1 MGKYVTE
8 FVGTMFLILIIGCS
22 VAFAGD
28 FAPLA
33 IGVGLMALV
42 YMGGHVSGAH
52 YNPAVTLGALLTKKI
67 GAKDGVA
74 YIVVQLLGAP
84 VGAFA
89 AAHLTGK
96 TFAPGPGV
104 EAGTPMVLL
113 AEALF
118 TFMLVLVVLNVATV
132 KKVEGNSYYGLA
144 IGLTVTAGAYAVGK
158 VSGAAFNPAVGVG
171 PTIVHTVIGDGSFK
185 NLWLYVVGPFIGA
198 GLAAGVFQV
207 QQK

>member
-8 FVGTMFLILIIGCS
+8 FVGTMFLVLIIGCS
-22 VAFAGD
+22 LAFAGD

-42 YMGGHVSGAH
+42 YMGGHLSGAH
-52 YNPAVTLGALLTKKI
+52 YNPAITLGALLTKKI

-74 YIVVQLLGAP
+74 YIVVQLLGATA
-84 VGAFA
+84 GAFA

-96 TFAPGPGV
+96 TFAPGPGL

-185 NLWLYVVGPFIGA
+185 NLWLYIVGPFIGA